1 MDAKHP
7 IVELTELVMRETD
20 LSQAEA
26 KALVQRIWD
35 AGVAEGT
42 RRMAADLA
50 AANRE
55 TEELRRDLDGRWDGP

>member
-7 IVELTELVMRETD
+7 IIELTELVMRETD

-26 KALVQRIWD
+26 GALVQRIWD

-42 RRMAADLA
+42 RRMTADLA

-55 TEELRRDLDGRWDGP
+55 TEELRRDLDGR

>member
-42 RRMAADLA
+42 RRMTADLA

-55 TEELRRDLDGRWDGP
+55 TEELRRDLDGR